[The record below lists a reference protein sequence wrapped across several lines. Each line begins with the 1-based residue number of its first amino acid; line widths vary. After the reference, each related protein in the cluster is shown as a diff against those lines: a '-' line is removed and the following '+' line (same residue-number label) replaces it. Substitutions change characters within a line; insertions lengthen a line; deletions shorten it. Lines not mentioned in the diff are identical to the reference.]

1 MQQMNK
7 KQEQT
12 DTKILKNKQI
22 AQDDLA
28 KLKDDNTLRIDDLEK
43 NQTDYADA
51 NSQKHN
57 DARITFR
64 HEIN

>member
-1 MQQMNK
+1 MNK

-28 KLKDDNTLRIDDLEK
+28 KLKDDNTLRIDELEK
-43 NQTDYADA
+43 NQSDYADQ
-51 NSQKHN
+51 NS
-57 DARITFR
+57 
-64 HEIN
+64 